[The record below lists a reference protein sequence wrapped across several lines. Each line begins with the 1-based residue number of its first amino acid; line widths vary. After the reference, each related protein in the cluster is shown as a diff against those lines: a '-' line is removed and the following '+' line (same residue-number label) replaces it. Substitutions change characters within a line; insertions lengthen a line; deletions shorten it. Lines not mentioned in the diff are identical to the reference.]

1 MDLSDNSPKRY
12 PEWEPLMTWVAVIET
27 GSVSAASLRLGLSH
41 AAVSQRIKLLEEIF
55 DTLLLDR
62 ASRPARPTAAGERL
76 YDHATSMLRSADH
89 MMDGVRRIS
98 RSKRQIVRLGCTD
111 SVAAAGGP
119 TIFRALSST
128 AHQVRLWS
136 GSTEQLE
143 RELEQRQL
151 DIAITAAEGL
161 FTEGIR
167 RVELFSEPYVA
178 ALPASGNWGSLGTLT
193 ELARSLP
200 LIRYSARSRI
210 GKSIE
215 AYLNGNGDTAERTCE
230 FDTTEPLL
238 GMVSTGMGFAITT
251 PLCIWQVR
259 HHIPNLKIVPLTAFR
274 RMGVR
279 YNALSRTFFL
289 SYRESEFEP
298 LIDELHSLIK
308 QTFSRQ
314 VNRDVVTALSFG
326 KEDAISV
333 AF

>member
-1 MDLSDNSPKRY
+1 MPDRSSKRY
-12 PEWEPLMTWVAVIET
+12 PEWELLMTWLALVET
-27 GSVSAASLRLGLSH
+27 GSVSAASHQLGLSH
-41 AAVSQRIKLLEEIF
+41 AAVSQRVKLLEEIF
-55 DTLLLDR
+55 HTSLLDR
-62 ASRPARPTAAGERL
+62 TSRPARPTAAGARL
-76 YDHATSMLRSADH
+76 YDHAAAMLRSADH
-89 MMDGVRRIS
+89 MVEGVRRIS

-119 TIFRALSST
+119 IIIRALSSI

-143 RELEQRQL
+143 AELGQRQL

-161 FTEGIR
+161 FTDGIR

-178 ALPASGNWGSLGTLT
+178 ALPVLASWDSQGSLS
-193 ELARSLP
+193 ELAKSLP

-215 AYLNGNGDTAERTCE
+215 AYLNANGDTAERTCE

-238 GMVSTGMGFAITT
+238 GMVSMGMGFAITT

-259 HHIPNLKIVPLTAFR
+259 HHIPKLQILPLTAFSR
-274 RMGVR
+274 KGVR
-279 YNALSRTFFL
+279 YTPLSRTFYL

-298 LIDELHSLIK
+298 LIDELCSLIK

-314 VNRDVVTALSFG
+314 VNHDVATALSFG
-326 KEDAISV
+326 KANVISV